1 MKNKGKYNYFK
12 SNLLEFNR
20 SLIKILFYSF
30 EYSILLDYYIDIDLQ
45 KRVCEVYFIIRSD
58 LWVYVNG

>member
-1 MKNKGKYNYFK
+1 MRIKVYTKNKGKYNYFK

-30 EYSILLDYYIDIDLQ
+30 EYSILLDYYIDIDL
-45 KRVCEVYFIIRSD
+45 
-58 LWVYVNG
+58 